1 MPTAINERPILFSA
15 PMVRA
20 ILEGRKTQT
29 RRVVKCD
36 YTNPEAYLLGVH
48 KGVWG
53 IHKDVDFDS
62 DIWRGTCPYGV
73 TGDRLWVRESFWQAS
88 YYPSTMPCGEPSP
101 QRDNWG
107 SLVKYAADGDPENT
121 PNRHY
126 PDGLQNGAISA
137 PNPYAAW
144 HKRPSIHMPR
154 KRSRITLEITGVR
167 IERLNDISEADAYAE
182 GVTIPTHMAF
192 ASNGSPELRNEARVM
207 FEQLWESINGPGSW
221 ATNPFV
227 WVIEFKRLSLSQTV
241 DQKVDCGTNGA
252 TE

>member
-1 MPTAINERPILFSA
+1 MSEVKERPILFSG

-36 YTNPEAYLLGVH
+36 HTNPEAYLLGVH

-53 IHKDVDFDS
+53 IHKDVDFDG
-62 DIWRGTCPYGV
+62 DVWRGTCPYGV

-88 YYPSTMPCGEPSP
+88 YYPSTMPCGEPSS

-167 IERLNDISEADAYAE
+167 VERLNEISEEDALAE
-182 GVTIPTHMAF
+182 GVEPTPMNDAKVAF
-192 ASNGSPELRNEARVM
+192 DN
-207 FEQLWESINGPGSW
+207 LWVKINGPGSVD
-221 ATNPFV
+221 ANPFV
-227 WVIEFKRLSLSQTV
+227 WVIEFKPLSLSSTV
-241 DQKVDCGTNGA
+241 DQKVDFRTKGA

>member
-1 MPTAINERPILFSA
+1 
-15 PMVRA
+15 MVRA
-20 ILEGRKTQT
+20 ILDGRKTQT
-29 RRVVKCD
+29 RRVVSKFLPTD
-36 YTNPEAYLLGVH
+36 EEMKDAGQHYGYGIVAATWTRNPTDFAITGPCGVVKKLMVA
-48 KGVWG
+48 KGLTERNPNRHFRCKYG
-53 IHKDVDFDS
+53 I
-62 DIWRGTCPYGV
+62 P
-73 TGDRLWVRESFWQAS
+73 GDRLWVRESFWQAS

-167 IERLNDISEADAYAE
+167 VERLNEITEEDALAE
-182 GVTIPTHMAF
+182 GVEPTPM
-192 ASNGSPELRNEARVM
+192 NDARTRFVN
-207 FEQLWESINGPGSW
+207 LWTKINGDGSW
-221 ATNPFV
+221 DASPFV
-227 WVIEFKRLSLSQTV
+227 WVIEFNRVKS
-241 DQKVDCGTNGA
+241 
-252 TE
+252 